1 MVRLRVFLL
10 TLLAVLAFA
19 GNSIL
24 CREALRNTQ
33 ISPATFTLVRIL
45 SGACVLWLI
54 VRFGPRAAGKVLGN
68 WWSGLALFVYA
79 EAFSQAYVSLPAAV
93 GALLL
98 FGAVQA
104 TMIGYGLWSGERL
117 GWLQLAGLSLAAGG
131 LIFLLLPGLSAPP
144 LEGSVLMVS
153 AGVAWGIYSLRGQGS
168 ANATAMTAGN
178 FLRAACFACLV
189 SALKL
194 ADTLYA
200 GSHGASHGASLGAV
214 HGVSLGAVHGVSF
227 GVIHGASFGMV
238 HSTITGAS
246 WDRLG
251 LVYAIISGA
260 ITSGLG
266 YAVWYR
272 ALRELSVTTAAT
284 VQLCVPVLAALGGVA
299 FLGEVITLRLVI
311 AAAAILSGVMV
322 VIAAKQRRAGQRV

>member
-189 SALKL
+189 GALKL
-194 ADTLYA
+194 AGTLYA
-200 GSHGASHGASLGAV
+200 GSHGASLGAV
-214 HGVSLGAVHGVSF
+214 HGASF

-238 HSTITGAS
+238 HSTIAGAS
-246 WDRLG
+246 WDRSG

-311 AAAAILSGVMV
+311 AAAAILSGIMV